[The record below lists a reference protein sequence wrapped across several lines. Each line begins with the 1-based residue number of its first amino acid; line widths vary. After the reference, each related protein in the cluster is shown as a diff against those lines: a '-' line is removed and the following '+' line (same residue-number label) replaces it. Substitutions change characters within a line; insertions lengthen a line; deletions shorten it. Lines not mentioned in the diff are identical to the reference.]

1 MERLLCKKKD
11 LKSLISKLFSFLLS
25 QKEKKKQKKSSTI
38 HCDLNSLTIMRW
50 FKEKKWKNVGTLGAI
65 YKIGKKKIVIIGLH
79 HTQHTLFFSFSKF
92 FFIFFFFFVKT
103 YIVKILQT
111 L

>member
-65 YKIGKKKIVIIGLH
+65 YKIGKKNCHYWIAS
-79 HTQHTLFFSFSKF
+79 HTTYS
-92 FFIFFFFFVKT
+92 IFQF
-103 YIVKILQT
+103 
-111 L
+111 

>member
-65 YKIGKKKIVIIGLH
+65 YKIGKKKLSLLDCITHNILYFSVLVS
-79 HTQHTLFFSFSKF
+79 SFS
-92 FFIFFFFFVKT
+92 FFFFFVKT